1 MFPFAA
7 PLQGLQDAVVAQA
20 VGQDA
25 VDAENHIGVG
35 AGDQSHLGQALLAP
49 SKLLEQRLRLGFD
62 ALRPQGGFLKL
73 QPASAQHQ
81 GLPVQCCAQQ
91 RVQLGEALEGF
102 HQAGVFYLGRGIFV
116 DKTSLAEPA
125 VLGLSPPQVG
135 LLHGVEG
142 DPFLHGCPLTPAS
155 VPGSGAGGRWCC
167 SQTAPGRSG

>member
-1 MFPFAA
+1 M
-7 PLQGLQDAVVAQA
+7 AQA

-25 VDAENHIGVG
+25 VDAEDHVGVG
-35 AGDQSHLGQALLAP
+35 AGDQSHLGQALFVP
-49 SKLLEQRLRLGFD
+49 GELLEQCLRLGFD
-62 ALRPQGGFLKL
+62 ALRPQGCFPNV
-73 QPASAQHQ
+73 QPTSAQHHV
-81 GLPVQCCAQQ
+81 LPVQPCAQQ
-91 RVQLGEALEGF
+91 RVQLGQALDGF
-102 HQAGVFYLGRGIFV
+102 HQAGAGHLGRVIFV